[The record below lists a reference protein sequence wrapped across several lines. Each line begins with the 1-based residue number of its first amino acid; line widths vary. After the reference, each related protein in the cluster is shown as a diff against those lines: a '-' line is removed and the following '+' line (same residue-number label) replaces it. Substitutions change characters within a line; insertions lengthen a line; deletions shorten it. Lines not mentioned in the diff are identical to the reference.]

1 LLTRGEKMAVSSE
14 YIDYILDQL
23 ACVGEVSARR
33 MFGGAGIYRDCL
45 FFALIANDTLYF
57 KVDDSNKP
65 DFETAGMGPFRPFG
79 EKSYAMYYYEVP
91 IEVVEDG
98 DTLRVWA
105 EKALD
110 VAQRALSA
118 GRKRKRVKKRSR

>member
-1 LLTRGEKMAVSSE
+1 MAVSSE
-14 YIDYILDQL
+14 YVNYILDQL
-23 ACVGEVSARR
+23 TCVGEVTSRR
-33 MFGGAGIYRDCL
+33 MFGGAGLYLKGI
-45 FFALIANDTLYF
+45 FFALIANDVVYF
-57 KVDDSNKP
+57 KVDDSNRGEY
-65 DFETAGMGPFRPFG
+65 ETKEMGPFKPFG
-79 EKSYAMYYYEVP
+79 EKSYAMHYYEVP

-118 GRKRKRVKKRSR
+118 GRKKKKRVKRKG

>member
-1 LLTRGEKMAVSSE
+1 MAVSSE

-23 ACVGEVSARR
+23 ACVGEVTSSR
-33 MFGGAGIYRDCL
+33 MFGGAGLYLNGL
-45 FFALIANDTLYF
+45 FFALIADDTLYC
-57 KVDDSNKP
+57 KVDDSNRP

-79 EKSYAMYYYEVP
+79 EQSYAMRYYEVP
-91 IEVVEDG
+91 IEVVEDC

-118 GRKRKRVKKRSR
+118 GKKKKRVKRKG

>member
-33 MFGGAGIYRDCL
+33 MFGGAGLYLNGL
-45 FFALIANDTLYF
+45 FFALIAHDTLYF
-57 KVDDSNKP
+57 KVDDSNRP

-79 EKSYAMYYYEVP
+79 EKSYAMHYYEVP
-91 IEVVEDG
+91 IEVVEDD

-105 EKALD
+105 AKALD

-118 GRKRKRVKKRSR
+118 GRKKKRVKKRSR